1 MNASDR
7 PEFQAAIDGV
17 FAAWL
22 KPAPDAR
29 TLKAFWTALDAFE
42 IDEITE
48 ACTMAI
54 SRGGHYAPKATDLQA
69 CAREVHRQ
77 HTTPVHAAPADHTC
91 AACEGVGQIVTRAE
105 PYTFA
110 HGDRV
115 ITKTYTYA
123 APCPHCERGR
133 RITHA
138 RAAKG
143 MRSAL
148 RAEGAA

>member
-7 PEFQAAIDGV
+7 AEFSQAIDGV

-22 KPAPDAR
+22 KAAPDAR
-29 TLKAFWTALDAFE
+29 TLKAYWTALESFDL
-42 IDEITE
+42 DVVTE

-54 SRGGHYAPKATDLQA
+54 SRGGHFTPKATDLQE

-77 HTTPVHAAPADHTC
+77 HVAPLHSAPADATC
-91 AACEGVGQIVTRAE
+91 ATCEGVGQVVTRTE

-115 ITKTYTYA
+115 ITKSYTYV

-133 RITHA
+133 RMA
-138 RAAKG
+138 MA
-143 MRSAL
+143 RSAK
-148 RAEGAA
+148 RPRQTRQEVA